1 MQDYYFELC
10 NLFSVRRSKLS
21 REKLIVFHRPIRIVS
36 PVVFCSARRSGA
48 SIQKL
53 IVVNRSTSEGRASW
67 NRPGGARVQ
76 SSKVSRGSLMK
87 VISIQGSDVHFY
99 SEILP
104 QLSAPLRVRTT
115 SYPVVKVQKLI
126 KKRRQSFYIFFIS
139 FPERQN

>member
-1 MQDYYFELC
+1 MCKTIISSCAIYFP
-10 NLFSVRRSKLS
+10 FRRRKLS

-36 PVVFCSARRSGA
+36 AVVFCSARRSGA

-87 VISIQGSDVHFY
+87 VISIQGSNVHFY

-104 QLSAPLRVRTT
+104 QLSAPLR
-115 SYPVVKVQKLI
+115 SALGLLY
-126 KKRRQSFYIFFIS
+126 FYGQLHI
-139 FPERQN
+139 PLWKYRN